1 MTENNAWNAVDST
14 REVVGPALPGISKQ
28 EHEAFFIHM
37 LADVREVTAPFGIS
51 DLRGNAW
58 AAEQSSRALDLQ
70 LVQRLRQCASSLGVS
85 AASLVHMA
93 WAQVLGRVSGRQDV
107 VFGTELFE
115 CTRGGGNGASR
126 PPGIPINTLPVRISV
141 GEQGVANSVRHMD
154 TLLERLQQHGQA
166 PLMLAQRCSGV
177 PAPLPL
183 FVAQLSYR
191 HSSPAE
197 AGTIAGDMNFPGREK
212 PANYPVTLSVDDL
225 GEGLI
230 LTARIRAREAR
241 AQDTAGRLCAYMQV
255 ALEQL
260 VDALEHAPDTQMNHM
275 DILPTDERE
284 QVLVQFNA
292 TASTYPG
299 KRCLQE
305 LFEEQVERAP
315 EAIALVHEDEKLT
328 YRELNARANQLA
340 YYLKSAGIG
349 MGDYVAIAVER
360 SAGLVIAELAVLKA
374 GAAYMPLSD
383 VLPLPRQ
390 EFMMADCGAKL
401 LLATKAR
408 SMPPG
413 VSLIDMGNPAIAG
426 CPDTNLSAAC
436 ESRTAAYV
444 MYTSGSS
451 GQPKGVEV
459 PHQAVAKLVINNG
472 YADFRASDRV
482 AFAANPAFD
491 ASTMEV
497 WAPLLNGGA
506 VVVIGPAV
514 LLDPDRFAA
523 ALERHAV
530 TVLWLTVGL
539 FNQYAGTMAS
549 VIPKLRYLIVGGDKL
564 DPKIIG
570 QVLRDNP
577 PQHLLNGYGPTETT
591 TFAATHEITFVEE
604 GARSIPIGRPIA
616 NTQIYILDGNGNP
629 VPIGVGGEIYIGGE
643 GVARGYLNR
652 PDLSAAR
659 FLPNPFKPGA
669 GERMYKTGDLGCWL
683 VDGNIDYW
691 GRNDLQVKIRG
702 FRIETGEIETVLS
715 CHAAVKDCA
724 VIASKETGSEARLV
738 AYVVVVGDATGMLPV
753 LREYLA
759 VHLPEF
765 MLPSAFVFLAAL
777 PLTMNGKLDR
787 AALPAPAEG
796 RPELA
801 QPYLE
806 PLNDDERLI
815 CALFAEQLVIERVG
829 RLDNFFELGGSS
841 LAVASLLV
849 RIREKTG
856 AVLSPALIFNQPTPA
871 GIVSTLHEKTGGAIT
886 ARRLAGSRQ
895 GVATERDAIAI
906 IAVSGRFPGAM
917 DTDIL
922 WRNLRNGSE
931 SITFFSEEQLDPS
944 IPAELRN
951 DPAYVKA
958 RAVLDDVEMFDANF
972 FGISSREAQVMDPQQ
987 RLFLES
993 CWDCLERG
1001 GYVPDAV
1008 EVPVGVFGG
1017 KFVSS
1022 YLQNHVRAHP
1032 DVLKAV
1038 GDLTVMLANEDY
1050 IATRVA
1056 YRLNLTGPAV
1066 NIHTAC
1072 STSLV
1077 AVAQAVTS
1085 LRAGQCDMA
1094 LAGGVTVNCPPR
1106 SGYLY
1111 EEGAILSPD
1120 GHTRAFDADAQ
1131 GTVFGDG
1138 VAVVLLK
1145 RLSDAQV
1152 DGDPILAVIRGIA
1165 INNDG
1170 GGRASFTA
1178 PTVDGQAAVI
1188 VAALK
1193 DAGVNARDISYVET
1207 HGTAT
1212 PIGDPIEIEALTRA
1226 YRRHTDASAFC
1237 RIGSVKSNLGHLIT
1251 AAGATGLIKTVLALQ
1266 HEELPATLHYR
1277 APNSKIDFDRTPFIV
1292 NHCLTAWP
1300 RTDVPRRAGISAFG
1314 FGGTNAHVIVEEA
1327 PLPAVPMP
1335 GAGPQLLLLSAR
1347 TATSLSGNV
1356 ARLAAHLES
1365 QPYLNLADVAYT
1377 LRAGRKAMTERVCLV
1392 ADDAAQAVSILRAE
1406 SSPLKSGGK
1415 TGERS
1420 PDIVFMFPGQAAQYP
1435 AMGSVLYA
1443 EEPAFRQAFD
1453 ECLAALDGVTSFD
1466 LKERLFSGDA
1476 DALTRTATTQPALFC
1491 IEYALARYWMDL
1503 GVQPV
1508 ALIGHSVGEFVAAT
1522 LAGVFTV
1529 RDAVRLVARRG
1540 ALMQEL
1546 PSGAM
1551 LAVRLDA
1558 AQLELRL
1565 PAGLFLAAENS
1576 PVMSVVAGPS
1586 ELIEQLR
1593 RILEGEGISAR
1604 PLPTSHAFHSAMM
1617 DPAVAPFEA
1626 EVRTC
1631 RLSPP
1636 RLPIYSTVTGRLLD
1650 DGQACDPG
1658 YWARHLREPV
1668 RFSSALT
1675 SVTQAVRGLLLEV
1688 GPRTTLTTLARQHA
1702 RSGQPMMTVA
1712 SLSDQPDKE
1721 LAQLRLAAGC
1731 LWVNG
1736 AAIKLES
1743 IDRRS
1748 RKLRVPLPGYA
1759 FERSRHWLDAACATA
1774 VPSDLRSTDRQVL
1787 PPPTIASHHAAP
1799 HLPQEPLMPQI
1810 VRQERIPQLIVQLR
1824 NMLENTSGID
1834 MSAASGSVSLVE
1846 LGLDSLTLTQV
1857 ALQLKQT
1864 FKVNISFRQLM
1875 EVHRSLD
1882 ALAAYLDEQLPAAAP
1897 EVPTA
1902 AALVTPATVA
1912 PAAFAVPA
1920 LAPLQFVASVT
1931 AGNAPNNQVQQLIQ
1945 QQIQL
1950 MAQQLVLLQGVP
1962 LASVAEAPAA
1972 ACALAAPVPSD
1983 PVATAITTHPAPQAD
1998 DAEVKGSIKY
2008 DVKKAFGAIARIHT
2022 DTGSRLSA
2030 RQRARLDAFIQR
2042 YVEGTRCSKEYTQAH
2057 RCQLADPRVVNG
2069 FRPILKEIVYQIV
2082 IDRSQGARLWDL
2094 DGNEYV
2100 DANNGFGMSLFG
2112 WQPPFVVEAIRQQI
2126 DAGYEIGPMH
2136 PLAGKVAQL
2145 ICELTGH
2152 ERAGLCNTGS
2162 EAVMGAIRIARTV
2175 TGRNLIVLFSGSYHG
2190 IFDEVIVRGTKR
2202 LRPVPAAPGILPNTT
2217 ENVIVLDYGTP
2228 EALDILKSRIDEIA
2242 AVLVEPVQ
2250 SRRPDFQPAD
2260 FLRELREITSKS
2272 GAVLIFDEV
2281 ITGFRTAPGGIQE
2294 LFGIRADICTYG
2306 KVIGGGFPIGVIAGK
2321 REYLDALD
2329 GGWWQYGDDSA
2340 PTVGVTYFA
2349 GTFVRHP
2356 LALAAAKASLEHIRS
2371 EGPAL
2376 QARLNR
2382 DTEQLVDLMNVFCRE
2397 VGAPIEVRH
2406 FSSLWKI
2413 VFTEDHLLQDLL
2425 FAMMRNRGVHIMDH
2439 FPCFLTTAHTEQE
2452 ITRIRKAFI
2461 EAVTEMQDSD
2471 FIPRRPCAPVFERFN
2486 ADRPPLPGA
2495 RMGKDREGNPAW
2507 FLPDANN
2514 LGKYLELDV

>member
-1 MTENNAWNAVDST
+1 MTENNARAVG
-14 REVVGPALPGISKQ
+14 RLQEEVAPAPSEISEQ
-28 EHEAFFIHM
+28 EHEAFFMQM
-37 LADVREVTAPFGIS
+37 LADLEGVTAPFGIS
-51 DLRGNAW
+51 DVKGYSSAI
-58 AAEQSSRALDLQ
+58 EQARRVLDLQ
-70 LVQRLRQCASSLGVS
+70 LVQRLRQCTSNLGVS
-85 AASLVHMA
+85 AASLMHMA

-107 VFGTELFE
+107 VFGTELFGGI
-115 CTRGGGNGASR
+115 RGGTDVDR
-126 PPGIPINTLPVRISV
+126 VPGIPINTLPIRIGV
-141 GEQGVANSVRHMD
+141 GKQGVESCVRHTD
-154 TLLERLQQHGQA
+154 ALLEQLQQHEQA
-166 PLMLAQRCSGV
+166 PLMLAQRCSNML
-177 PAPLPL
+177 APLPL
-183 FVAQLSYR
+183 FLAVLSYR
-191 HSSPAE
+191 HGSLALADVNSD
-197 AGTIAGDMNFPGREK
+197 GITSLCGKK
-212 PANYPVTLSVDDL
+212 PANYPITLSVEDL
-225 GEGLI
+225 GDGFI
-230 LTARIRAREAR
+230 LTAQVSG
-241 AQDTAGRLCAYMQV
+241 QDTAERLCSYMNT
-255 ALEQL
+255 ALEHL
-260 VDALEHAPDTQMNHM
+260 VAALEHAPDTPMHRIE
-275 DILPTDERE
+275 ILPSAERE

-292 TASTYPG
+292 TVSSYPRE
-299 KRCLQE
+299 RCLHE

-315 EAIALVHEDEKLT
+315 EAIALIHEDKKFT
-328 YRELNARANQLA
+328 YRELNKRANQLA
-340 YYLKSAGIG
+340 YYLRAAGMG
-349 MGDYVAIAVER
+349 AGDYVALALER
-360 SAGLVIAELAVLKA
+360 SVELVIAELAVLKA

-383 VLPLPRQ
+383 ALPLQRQ
-390 EFMMADCGAKL
+390 EFMMADCAARLVLTAKTSSVPKGGARL
-401 LLATKAR
+401 
-408 SMPPG
+408 
-413 VSLIDMGNPAIAG
+413 DMGDPRIAA
-426 CPDTNLSAAC
+426 CPDTNLSSVC
-436 ESRTAAYV
+436 GSRTTAYV
-444 MYTSGSS
+444 MYTSGST

-459 PHQAVAKLVINNG
+459 PHRAVAKLVINNR
-472 YADFRASDRV
+472 YADFLTSDRV

-506 VVVIGPAV
+506 VVVIGQAV
-514 LLDPDRFAA
+514 LLDPNRFVA
-523 ALERHAV
+523 ALEQHAV

-564 DPKIIG
+564 DPKVIG

-591 TFAATHEITFVEE
+591 TFATTYEIAFLEDAAC
-604 GARSIPIGRPIA
+604 GIPIGRPIA
-616 NTQIYILDGNGNP
+616 NTQIYILDGSGNP
-629 VPIGVGGEIYIGGE
+629 VPIGVAGEIYIGGE
-643 GVARGYLNR
+643 GVANGYLNR
-652 PDLSAAR
+652 PDLTAER
-659 FLPNPFKPGA
+659 FLSNSFKPGA
-669 GERMYKTGDLGCWL
+669 GDRMYKTGDLGRWL
-683 VDGNIDYW
+683 ADGNIEFL

-702 FRIETGEIETVLS
+702 FRIETDEIESVLS
-715 CHAAVKDCA
+715 RHPAVKNCA
-724 VIASKETGSEARLV
+724 VAARKETGGEARLIAYLVV
-738 AYVVVVGDATGMLPV
+738 ADRATGMLSV

-759 VHLPEF
+759 AHLPEF
-765 MLPSAFVFLAAL
+765 MVPSAFVFLPAL

-787 AALPAPAEG
+787 AALPAPAEE

-815 CALFAEQLVIERVG
+815 CALFAEQLVIDRVG
-829 RLDNFFELGGSS
+829 RQDNFFELGGSS

-871 GIVSTLHEKTGGAIT
+871 GVVSALHDQTDGAIA
-886 ARRLAGSRQ
+886 ARRLAGSRP
-895 GVATERDAIAI
+895 GLATERAAIAI

-944 IPAELRN
+944 IPVELRN

-1032 DVLKAV
+1032 DVLKTV

-1066 NIHTAC
+1066 NLHTAC

-1077 AVAQAVTS
+1077 AVAQAVIS

-1138 VAVVLLK
+1138 AAVVLLK
-1145 RLSDAQV
+1145 RLTDAQA
-1152 DGDPILAVIRGIA
+1152 DGDPILAVIRGVA

-1188 VAALK
+1188 AAALK
-1193 DAGVNARDISYVET
+1193 DAGINARDISYVET

-1266 HEELPATLHYR
+1266 HEELPATLHYH
-1277 APNSKIDFDRTPFIV
+1277 APNSKIDFGRTPFIV

-1300 RTDVPRRAGISAFG
+1300 RTAVPRRAGVSAFG
-1314 FGGTNAHVIVEEA
+1314 FGGTNAHVIMEEA
-1327 PLPAVPMP
+1327 PAPAVPMP

-1347 TATSLSGNV
+1347 TKTSLSGNV

-1392 ADDAAQAVSILRAE
+1392 ADDAAQAVGILRAE
-1406 SSPLKSGGK
+1406 SSPLKSAGK

-1420 PDIVFMFPGQAAQYP
+1420 PDIIFLFPGQAAQYP

-1453 ECLAALDGVTSFD
+1453 ECLAALEGMIDFD

-1491 IEYALARYWMDL
+1491 IEYALARYWIEL
-1503 GVQPV
+1503 GVQP
-1508 ALIGHSVGEFVAAT
+1508 AGLIGHSVGEFVAAT
-1522 LAGVFTV
+1522 VAGVFTV

-1540 ALMQEL
+1540 ELMQEL

-1558 AQLELRL
+1558 AQLEPRL
-1565 PAGLFLAAENS
+1565 PAGLSLAAENS
-1576 PVMSVVAGPS
+1576 PVMSVVAGPA
-1586 ELIEQLR
+1586 ELVEQLR
-1593 RILEGEGISAR
+1593 LTLEGEGVSAR
-1604 PLPTSHAFHSAMM
+1604 PLQTSHAFHSAMM

-1626 EVRTC
+1626 EVRAC
-1631 RLSPP
+1631 QLSPP
-1636 RLPIYSTVTGRLLD
+1636 RLPIYSTVTGKLLSD
-1650 DGQACDPG
+1650 AQACDPL

-1668 RFSSALT
+1668 RFSSAL
-1675 SVTQAVRGLLLEV
+1675 AGLTAHGHLLEV

-1702 RSGQPMMTVA
+1702 KPGQPMVTVA
-1712 SLSDQPDKE
+1712 SLADQPDKE
-1721 LAQLRLAAGC
+1721 LVQLRLAAGR

-1736 AAIKLES
+1736 VSIKLES

-1748 RKLRVPLPGYA
+1748 RKLRVTLPGYA
-1759 FERSRHWLDAACATA
+1759 FERRRYWLDAASATA
-1774 VPSDLRSTDRQVL
+1774 VPSELRGPGCQIQS
-1787 PPPTIASHHAAP
+1787 PPTIASHHAGP
-1799 HLPQEPLMPQI
+1799 HLPQEPLMSQP
-1810 VRQERIPQLIVQLR
+1810 VRQERIPQLIAQLR
-1824 NMLENTSGID
+1824 SMLENTSGVD
-1834 MSAASGSVSLVE
+1834 MSAVSGSVSLVE

-1857 ALQLKQT
+1857 AIQLKQT

-1882 ALAAYLDEQLPAAAP
+1882 ALAAYLDEQLPK
-1897 EVPTA
+1897 
-1902 AALVTPATVA
+1902 ATS
-1912 PAAFAVPA
+1912 AVPA
-1920 LAPLQFVASVT
+1920 TASVT
-1931 AGNAPNNQVQQLIQ
+1931 LAATATATAPAPVQSVARPVAPVMAVNASGNLVQQLIQ
-1945 QQIQL
+1945 QQMQL
-1950 MAQQLVLLQGVP
+1950 MAQQLALLQSVP
-1962 LASVAEAPAA
+1962 LAVADEAPAA
-1972 ACALAAPVPSD
+1972 YSPAPPMPAQAVVAAE
-1983 PVATAITTHPAPQAD
+1983 ATDPAPQAD

-2022 DTGSRLSA
+2022 DTCTALTA

-2057 RCQLADPRVVNG
+2057 RRHLADPRVVNG
-2069 FRPILKEIVYQIV
+2069 FRPILKEIIYQIV

-2112 WQPPFVVEAIRQQI
+2112 WQPPFVVEAVRQQL
-2126 DAGYEIGPMH
+2126 DAGYEIGPLH

-2162 EAVMGAIRIARTV
+2162 EAVMGAMRIARTV

-2190 IFDEVIVRGTKR
+2190 IFDEVIVRDIRR

-2228 EALDILKSRIDEIA
+2228 ESLEILKSRIDEIA

-2250 SRRPDFQPAD
+2250 SRRPDFQPVD
-2260 FLRELREITSKS
+2260 FLREVRDITSKS

-2281 ITGFRTAPGGIQE
+2281 ISGFRTAIGGIQE

-2329 GGWWQYGDDSA
+2329 GGWWQYCDDSV

-2356 LALAAAKASLEHIRS
+2356 LALAAAMASLEHLKS

-2376 QARLNR
+2376 LAQLNR
-2382 DTEQLVDLMNVFCRE
+2382 STEQLVDQMNAFCRE

-2413 VFTEDHLLQDLL
+2413 VFTEEHLLQDLL

-2439 FPCFLTTAHTEQE
+2439 FPCFLTTAHTEQD
-2452 ITRIRKAFI
+2452 IARIRKAFV
-2461 EAVTEMQDSD
+2461 EAVIEMQDSD
-2471 FIPRRPCAPVFERFN
+2471 FIPRRPGVPVSERFD
-2486 ADRPPLPGA
+2486 AACPPIPGA
-2495 RMGKDREGNPAW
+2495 LLGRDRQGNPAW

-2514 LGKYLELDV
+2514 LGKYLELDI